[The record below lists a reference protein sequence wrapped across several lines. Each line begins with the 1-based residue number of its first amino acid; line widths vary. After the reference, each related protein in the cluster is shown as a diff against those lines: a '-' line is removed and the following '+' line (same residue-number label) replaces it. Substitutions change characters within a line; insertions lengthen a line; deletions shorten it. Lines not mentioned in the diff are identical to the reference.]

1 MPKATVRANARAL
14 PEATE
19 PDAVH
24 EDCAHLQAFSHAYA
38 RWLKA
43 RAQIQVPDSDDDQFV
58 TAIFAEERSAQRELF
73 LVPAVCVENVWSK
86 LEVFEVDLAKE
97 LVVGQSKDSILL
109 LALGSIKADLINLG
123 IGGGS

>member
-1 MPKATVRANARAL
+1 MPNATVRANARTL

-19 PDAVH
+19 PAPIH
-24 EDCAHLQAFSHAYA
+24 EDFARIEAFSRAYA

-43 RAQIQVPDSDDDQFV
+43 RAQIEVPDSDDDQFI
-58 TAIFAEERSAQRELF
+58 TATFAEERSAQRELF

>member
-1 MPKATVRANARAL
+1 MPNATLRANARAL

-24 EDCAHLQAFSHAYA
+24 ENCAAREAFSRAYA

-43 RAQIQVPDSDDDQFV
+43 RAQIEVPDADDDEFV
-58 TAIFAEERSAQRELF
+58 QAIFAEERAAQRAMF
-73 LVPAVCVENVWSK
+73 LVRAVDVENVWSK

-123 IGGGS
+123 IGGGL